1 MKDLTAQ
8 PPTMGPV
15 KPKSVMG
22 ESVTG
27 QPTPAPRPAT
37 RARPNR
43 NERGSVTLV
52 LLGAVVLA
60 ACVVVGVARVGAA
73 AGNRAR
79 LDAAADL
86 TALAT
91 VTGGESAGRRVAVAN
106 GAAVESI
113 ELHTDTVVVHVSAG
127 GEVASA
133 AARPAR

>member
-1 MKDLTAQ
+1 M
-8 PPTMGPV
+8 
-15 KPKSVMG
+15 
-22 ESVTG
+22 
-27 QPTPAPRPAT
+27 
-37 RARPNR
+37 
-43 NERGSVTLV
+43 

-60 ACVVVGVARVGAA
+60 ACVVAGVARVGAA